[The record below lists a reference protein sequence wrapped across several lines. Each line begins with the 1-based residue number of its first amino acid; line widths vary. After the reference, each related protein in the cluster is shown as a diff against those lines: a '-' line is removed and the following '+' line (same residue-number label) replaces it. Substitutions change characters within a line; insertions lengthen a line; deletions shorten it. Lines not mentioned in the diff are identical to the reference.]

1 MRRRAAKE
9 SLEKLRQFCFNA
21 RSGGRVA
28 CRWTAG
34 PASRRRGPRKMDV
47 QPHAILTIRLA
58 PTDNVV
64 VSRADLLEGTAI
76 PAAGVAARTRLP
88 TGHRVAPRARA
99 EGALESKRDMRRDE
113 EGERG
118 E

>member
-47 QPHAILTIRLA
+47 QPPASLTIRLA

-76 PAAGVAARTRLP
+76 PADGVAARTRLP
-88 TGHRVAPRARA
+88 PGPKVATRPIAAKSGVTGT
-99 EGALESKRDMRRDE
+99 
-113 EGERG
+113 RG
-118 E
+118 YVR

>member
-47 QPHAILTIRLA
+47 QPPASLTIRLS

-76 PAAGVAARTRLP
+76 PAEGVAARTRIP
-88 TGHRVAPRARA
+88 TGHKVATRAIA
-99 EGALESKRDMRRDE
+99 EGAPQIGRASGR
-113 EGERG
+113 ER
-118 E
+118 ERTSV